1 MIILE
6 TKEDMA
12 KLVTDWRDSIIMHL
26 QDIDNIYDCTPYDV
40 VDHVIELL
48 SDLPFTN
55 QFFIDEGVMEDLC

>member
-26 QDIDNIYDCTPYDV
+26 QDIDNLHDCTSYDV